1 LANDSKNI
9 GNVVERYSKALLELA
24 IENKAL
30 ETVHNDLE
38 QIITL
43 LESSNDFSRLIKSP
57 IISRNNQQIVINTIL
72 KKISASDTVIK
83 FFSVI
88 CNNRRSFIIDR
99 ICSRFL
105 ELEVKYKGEVRA
117 ELLSTSNP
125 PKDDLKKIEQ
135 IIKKSMGANV
145 SLISK
150 VDPTIIGGY
159 ILNIGSVMLD
169 GSVRSKLQGLKVSMK
184 GIK

>member
-1 LANDSKNI
+1 MANDSKNI

-24 IENKAL
+24 IESNFL
-30 ETVHNDLE
+30 DTVHNDINKILE
-38 QIITL
+38 L
-43 LESSNDFSRLIKSP
+43 LGSSDDFNRVIKSP
-57 IISRNNQQIVINTIL
+57 IISRDDQSFIINAIL
-72 KKISASDTVIK
+72 KKIAVSDTVIK
-83 FFSVI
+83 FFTVI

-99 ICSRFL
+99 ICFRYL
-105 ELEVKYKGEVRA
+105 EMEVKYKGEIRA
-117 ELLSTSNP
+117 ELVSTDNP
-125 PKDDLKKIEQ
+125 PDNDLKKIEQ
-135 IIKKSMGANV
+135 IIKESLGGDV

-169 GSVRSKLQGLKVSMK
+169 GSVKSKLQGLKVSMK

>member
-1 LANDSKNI
+1 MANDSKNI

-24 IENKAL
+24 IENKSL
-30 ETVHNDLE
+30 ETVHDDVE
-38 QIITL
+38 QVINL
-43 LESSNDFSRLIKSP
+43 LESSKDFSRVIKSP
-57 IISRNNQQIVINTIL
+57 IISRNKQHLVINAIL
-72 KKISASDTVIK
+72 KKVSVSESVIK

-88 CNNRRSFIIDR
+88 CSNRRSFIIDR

-105 ELEVKYKGEVRA
+105 EMEVKYKGEVRA
-117 ELLSTSNP
+117 ELLSTDTPS
-125 PKDDLKKIEQ
+125 KDDLKKIEQ
-135 IIKKSMGANV
+135 IIKKSMGADV

-150 VDPTIIGGY
+150 VDPSIIGGY

-169 GSVRSKLQGLKVSMK
+169 GSVRSKIQGLKVSMK